1 MKNNKDNSES
11 ISVRWR
17 ALREKAGLTQK
28 EVSDALGYTT
38 PQFIS
43 NVERGRCRFPVEK
56 LPKLKRLYRLSS
68 DQVVNL
74 VMVEEKRGIVRH
86 FRKLSS
92 ARD

>member
-1 MKNNKDNSES
+1 MKNNKTNSES
-11 ISVRWR
+11 IAVRWR
-17 ALREKAGLTQK
+17 QLREKAGLTQK

-56 LPKLKRLYRLSS
+56 LPKLKRLYRLSN
-68 DQVVNL
+68 DQVVNM

-86 FRKLSS
+86 FRGITR
-92 ARD
+92 A

>member
-1 MKNNKDNSES
+1 MKNHKNNQEK
-11 ISVRWR
+11 ISARWR
-17 ALREKAGLTQK
+17 LLREKAGLTQK
-28 EVSDALGYTT
+28 DVSDALGYTT

-56 LPKLKRLYRLSS
+56 LPKLKRLYRLSN
-68 DQVVNL
+68 DQVVDM

-86 FRKLSS
+86 FKTWGL

>member
-1 MKNNKDNSES
+1 MKNTKENVS
-11 ISVRWR
+11 IRWR
-17 ALREKAGLTQK
+17 ELREKAGLTQK

-56 LPKLKRLYRLSS
+56 LPKLKRLYRLSN
-68 DQVVNL
+68 DQVVDM

-86 FRKLSS
+86 FKRLGT
-92 ARD
+92 ARA

>member
-1 MKNNKDNSES
+1 MSAM
-11 ISVRWR
+11 WR
-17 ALREKAGLTQK
+17 QFRERAGLTQK

-56 LPKLKRLYRLSS
+56 LPKLKRLYRLSN
-68 DQVVNL
+68 DQVIDM
-74 VMVEEKRGIVRH
+74 VMVEEKRTVVRH
-86 FRKLSS
+86 FKRWGL

>member
-1 MKNNKDNSES
+1 MKTQKNIRENMS
-11 ISVRWR
+11 IQWR
-17 ALREKAGLTQK
+17 QLREKAGLTQK

-56 LPKLKRLYRLSS
+56 LPKLKRLYRLSN

-86 FRKLSS
+86 FKRGL

>member
-1 MKNNKDNSES
+1 MS
-11 ISVRWR
+11 IQWR
-17 ALREKAGLTQK
+17 QYREKAGLTQK

-56 LPKLKRLYRLSS
+56 LPKLKRLYRLSG
-68 DQVVNL
+68 DQL
-74 VMVEEKRGIVRH
+74 VDMIMVEEKRGLVRH
-86 FRKLSS
+86 FKIRGS